1 MPALR
6 KPVFKIV
13 YNGKNITLD
22 ISRFITSISY
32 TDKVI
37 GESDEIDIA
46 LEDTDGRWRDKWY
59 PTKGDKIKLQMG
71 YEGYML
77 DCGEFKVDQL
87 ELSGPPHM
95 VNIRGIASWV
105 TSAMRTKDSYAHE
118 NKTLR
123 QIAEYVAARNGLK
136 VVGKIYTIRIA
147 RSTQDKEPD
156 FAYLKRISEE
166 FGYVFSVRGDKLV
179 FTSIYELEDG
189 KPVRELDFSDLI
201 SYNLVDKT
209 NETFDSAVASYHDP
223 VSSDLVEYKVETVEN
238 ADNVAFRKIVSLAKE
253 AFGAGDPPSLILN
266 TKSENKQQA
275 ELKAKAALHAAN
287 SKQQE
292 FSCEI
297 EGDPLM
303 VAGMNFDLT
312 GFGELSGKYHIT
324 QSSHSLSKDGGYT
337 TSIEAKRVGYLQ
349 KIKQKSTKKRKPR
362 PYTVEVI
369 K

>member
-22 ISRFITSISY
+22 ISRFVTSITY
-32 TDKVI
+32 TDKVV

-59 PTKGDKIKLQMG
+59 PAKGDKIKLQMG

-77 DCGEFKVDQL
+77 DCGEFKVDQV

-123 QIAEYVAARNGLK
+123 QIAEYVASKNGLT

-156 FAYLKRISEE
+156 FAYLKRISDE
-166 FGYVFSVRGDKLV
+166 FGYVFSVRGNQLV
-179 FTSIYELEDG
+179 FTSVYDLEDG
-189 KPVRELDFSDLI
+189 KPVRELDFNDLI
-201 SYNLVDKT
+201 SYNITDKT

-223 VSSDLVEYKVETVEN
+223 VQNEVMEYKVETVEN
-238 ADNVAFRKIVSLAKE
+238 ADNIAFQKIVALAKD
-253 AFGAGDPPSLILN
+253 AFGGAAPTLFVK
-266 TKSENKQQA
+266 TKAENKQQA

-312 GFGELSGKYHIT
+312 GFGELSGRYHIT
-324 QSSHSLSKDGGYT
+324 QSAHNFNKDSGYG

-349 KIKQKSTKKRKPR
+349 KVKQKPKKKRKPT
-362 PYTVEVI
+362 PYTVQIV